1 LVWLVGGL
9 GIACIN
15 LDIADG
21 GAEMNSAILHGMTPM
36 LVLLNC
42 FLCRFWMDWIETGPP
57 PVQILI
63 ES

>member
-1 LVWLVGGL
+1 LGWLVGGSR
-9 GIACIN
+9 ISCIN
-15 LDIADG
+15 LDVTDG
-21 GAEMNSAILHGMTPM
+21 GGDMNSAVLRGMTPT
-36 LVLLNC
+36 LVLSNY